1 LANAVH
7 FQSSW
12 IYKFNDAVDDSFYIT
27 PSNKVPVKM
36 MTLVRD
42 LQYYHDSE
50 LKFAALELPY
60 DVNISLE
67 M

>member
-12 IYKFNDAVDDSFYIT
+12 VFKFNDAEDDSFYIT

-36 MTLVRD
+36 MNIVHD
-42 LQYYHDSE
+42 FQYYHDSD

-60 DVNISLE
+60 DVNIVL
-67 M
+67 